1 MEGDNLALTIDDEL
15 GPAPWNILSLLSLRI
30 EQLAVSAEEPV
41 DRVRVCT
48 VDFDLREK
56 QELCLVLASSKL
68 YDISLCAWFL
78 APELIAGERK
88 DLESSLTILLVQL
101 D

>member
-1 MEGDNLALTIDDEL
+1 MERDNLAFSIDDEL
-15 GPAPWNILSLLSLRI
+15 GPAPWNILSLLSLCI
-30 EQLAVSAEEPV
+30 EKLAVSAEEPV
-41 DRVRVCT
+41 DRVCVRT
-48 VDFDLREK
+48 VDFYLWEK

-68 YDISLCAWFL
+68 YDISLRAWFL
-78 APELIAGERK
+78 APELVAWERK